1 MRSRDR
7 PLFTSDCRLEN
18 GLPVRAT
25 TPLHMLTVTAHRCR
39 IRPQWT
45 SILNTFFIV
54 LLGGL
59 LAIQP
64 VNLIS
69 AGDGTVDDLAV
80 RSTKLEAAGQ
90 WPELVSLCET
100 AARKGELS
108 NELYHRY
115 DLAKIHC
122 DLDRRSAEKA
132 YQEALGHITEREARQ
147 LFVECLQRINS
158 HHVTNPDFNK
168 LISRGCLALHV
179 AVSDPQ
185 FQSMHARQATP
196 DRVALLQQHIQHIL
210 EARSIGSLSDAETV
224 AIWIARAAQ
233 SVVGV
238 RPAVTFLEM
247 TAASVGGLD
256 EYSAFLTTGQLND
269 LYAQIEGNFVGLG
282 VELKSAEDGLL
293 VVHVISDSPA
303 ERSGL
308 KAGDH
313 LIGIAGKPIAG
324 MHVDAAA
331 QLLQG
336 PEGSRVTLAVLRG
349 VGPARAMTVRREHVE
364 IPSIENVELL
374 DRVNGIGYLHI
385 TSFQKKTASDLD
397 AAMRQ
402 LDAAGMRSLIID
414 LRGNPGGLLS
424 AAVDVSDLFIDRGL
438 VVATRGRSP
447 EEDFN
452 YTASHAGTW
461 HMPITLLIDSDSASS
476 SEIFAG
482 AIKDHNRGKIIG
494 VQSYGKGSIQGIFPM
509 DAAGVGMRLTT
520 AHFYSPTGQP
530 YSRVG
535 VSPDLWVQQTARP
548 DASGQMINND
558 ATLATALSEIRKT
571 LNPVISQPV
580 ARRIIAQ

>member
-1 MRSRDR
+1 MGSTAVRR
-7 PLFTSDCRLEN
+7 PECWLEN

-25 TPLHMLTVTAHRCR
+25 TPLHMSTVTSLRCPNGPWR
-39 IRPQWT
+39 I
-45 SILNTFFIV
+45 SILKTVIIILV
-54 LLGGL
+54 GGF
-59 LAIQP
+59 LAVQP
-64 VNLIS
+64 TNFTNASDIS
-69 AGDGTVDDLAV
+69 VDDLAV

-100 AARKGELS
+100 AARKGDLS
-108 NELYHRY
+108 NELYQRY

-132 YQEALGHITEREARQ
+132 YQEALQNITEGQARQ
-147 LFVECLQRINS
+147 LFIECLARINS
-158 HHVTNPDFNK
+158 HHVTNPDFHK
-168 LISRGCLALHV
+168 LISRGCLALQV
-179 AVSDPQ
+179 AISDPR
-185 FQSMHARQATP
+185 FQSIHARQATP
-196 DRVALLQQHIQHIL
+196 DRIALFQRHIQQII
-210 EARSIGSLSDAETV
+210 EGRSIATLTDAETV
-224 AIWIARAAQ
+224 SIWIVRAAQ
-233 SVVGV
+233 SVVGIP
-238 RPAVTFLEM
+238 PAVTFLEM

-293 VVHVISDSPA
+293 VVHVISGSPA

-364 IPSIENVELL
+364 IPSIEDVELL
-374 DRVNGIGYLHI
+374 DRLNGIGYLHI
-385 TSFQKKTASDLD
+385 TSFQKKTAADLD
-397 AAMRQ
+397 TAMRQ
-402 LDAAGMRSLIID
+402 LDAFGMRSLIID

-447 EEDFN
+447 EED
-452 YTASHAGTW
+452 
-461 HMPITLLIDSDSASS
+461 
-476 SEIFAG
+476 
-482 AIKDHNRGKIIG
+482 
-494 VQSYGKGSIQGIFPM
+494 Q
-509 DAAGVGMRLTT
+509 
-520 AHFYSPTGQP
+520 
-530 YSRVG
+530 
-535 VSPDLWVQQTARP
+535 
-548 DASGQMINND
+548 
-558 ATLATALSEIRKT
+558 
-571 LNPVISQPV
+571 
-580 ARRIIAQ
+580 

>member
-1 MRSRDR
+1 MGSTAVCRSE
-7 PLFTSDCRLEN
+7 CWLEN

-25 TPLHMLTVTAHRCR
+25 TPLHMMTVTSFRCP
-39 IRPQWT
+39 IRPWRI
-45 SILNTFFIV
+45 SILKTVIIILV
-54 LLGGL
+54 GGF
-59 LAIQP
+59 LAVQP
-64 VNLIS
+64 TSFTNASDIS
-69 AGDGTVDDLAV
+69 VDDLAV

-108 NELYHRY
+108 NELYQRY

-132 YQEALGHITEREARQ
+132 YQEALQHITEGEARQ
-147 LFVECLQRINS
+147 LFIECLGRINS
-158 HHVTNPDFNK
+158 HHVTNPDFHK
-168 LISRGCLALHV
+168 LISRGCLALQV
-179 AVSDPQ
+179 AISDPR
-185 FQSMHARQATP
+185 FQSVHARQATP
-196 DRVALLQQHIQHIL
+196 DRIALFQRHIQQII
-210 EARSIGSLSDAETV
+210 EGRSIATLTDAETV
-224 AIWIARAAQ
+224 SIWIVRAAQ
-233 SVVGV
+233 SVVGIP
-238 RPAVTFLEM
+238 PAVTFLEM

-282 VELKSAEDGLL
+282 VELKSAKDGLL
-293 VVHVISDSPA
+293 VVHVISGSPA

-331 QLLQG
+331 QMLQG

-364 IPSIENVELL
+364 IPSIEDVELL
-374 DRVNGIGYLHI
+374 DRLNGIGYLHI
-385 TSFQKKTASDLD
+385 TSFQKKTAADL
-397 AAMRQ
+397 ATAMRQ
-402 LDAAGMRSLIID
+402 LDASGMRSLIID

-452 YTASHAGTW
+452 YTASHSGTW
-461 HMPITLLIDSDSASS
+461 HMPLTLLIDGDSASS

-482 AIKDHNRGKIIG
+482 AIRDHNRGKIIG
-494 VQSYGKGSIQGIFPM
+494 SRSYGKGSIQGIFPM
-509 DAAGVGMRLTT
+509 DVAGVGMRLTT

-548 DASGQMINND
+548 DGTGQIIKND
-558 ATLATALSEIRKT
+558 ATLATALNEVRKT
-571 LNPVISQPV
+571 LEPVVSQPV
-580 ARRIIAQ
+580 ARRITAR

>member
-1 MRSRDR
+1 MGSTAVRRSE
-7 PLFTSDCRLEN
+7 CWLEN

-25 TPLHMLTVTAHRCR
+25 TPLHMSTVTSLRCPNGPWR
-39 IRPQWT
+39 I
-45 SILNTFFIV
+45 SILKTVIIILV
-54 LLGGL
+54 GGF
-59 LAIQP
+59 LAVQP
-64 VNLIS
+64 TNFTNASDIS
-69 AGDGTVDDLAV
+69 VDDLAV

-100 AARKGELS
+100 AARKGDLS
-108 NELYHRY
+108 NELYQRY

-132 YQEALGHITEREARQ
+132 YQEALQNITEGQARQ
-147 LFVECLQRINS
+147 LFIECLGRINS
-158 HHVTNPDFNK
+158 HHVTNPDFHK
-168 LISRGCLALHV
+168 LISRGCLALQV
-179 AVSDPQ
+179 AISDPR
-185 FQSMHARQATP
+185 FQSIHARQATP
-196 DRVALLQQHIQHIL
+196 DRIALFQRHIQQII
-210 EARSIGSLSDAETV
+210 EGRSIATLTDAETV
-224 AIWIARAAQ
+224 SIWIVRAAQ
-233 SVVGV
+233 SVVGIP
-238 RPAVTFLEM
+238 PAVTFLEM

-293 VVHVISDSPA
+293 VVHVISGSPA

-364 IPSIENVELL
+364 IPSIEDVELL
-374 DRVNGIGYLHI
+374 DRLNGIGYLHI
-385 TSFQKKTASDLD
+385 TSFQKKTAADLD
-397 AAMRQ
+397 TAMRQ
-402 LDAAGMRSLIID
+402 LDASGMRSLIID

-452 YTASHAGTW
+452 YTASHSGTW
-461 HMPITLLIDSDSASS
+461 HMPLTLLIDGDSASS

-482 AIKDHNRGKIIG
+482 AIRDHNRGKIIG
-494 VQSYGKGSIQGIFPM
+494 SRSYGKGSIQGIFPM
-509 DAAGVGMRLTT
+509 DVAGVGMRLTT

-548 DASGQMINND
+548 DATGQIIKND
-558 ATLATALSEIRKT
+558 ATLATALNEVRKT
-571 LNPVISQPV
+571 LEPVVSQPV
-580 ARRIIAQ
+580 ARRITAR

>member
-1 MRSRDR
+1 MGSTAVCRSE
-7 PLFTSDCRLEN
+7 CWLEN

-25 TPLHMLTVTAHRCR
+25 TPLHMMTVTSFRCP
-39 IRPQWT
+39 IRPWRI
-45 SILNTFFIV
+45 SILKTVIIILV
-54 LLGGL
+54 GGF
-59 LAIQP
+59 LAVQP
-64 VNLIS
+64 TSFTNASDIS
-69 AGDGTVDDLAV
+69 VDDLAV

-108 NELYHRY
+108 NELYQRY

-132 YQEALGHITEREARQ
+132 YQEALQHITEGEARQ
-147 LFVECLQRINS
+147 LFIECLGRINS
-158 HHVTNPDFNK
+158 HHVTNPDFHK
-168 LISRGCLALHV
+168 LISRGCLALQV
-179 AVSDPQ
+179 AISDPR
-185 FQSMHARQATP
+185 FQSVHARQATP
-196 DRVALLQQHIQHIL
+196 DRIALFQRHIQHII
-210 EARSIGSLSDAETV
+210 EGRSIASLTDAETV
-224 AIWIARAAQ
+224 AIWIVRAAQ
-233 SVVGV
+233 SVVGIP
-238 RPAVTFLEM
+238 PAVTFLEM

-282 VELKSAEDGLL
+282 VELKSAKDGLL
-293 VVHVISDSPA
+293 VVHVISGSPA

-331 QLLQG
+331 QMLQG

-364 IPSIENVELL
+364 IPSIEDVELL
-374 DRVNGIGYLHI
+374 DRLNGIGYLHI
-385 TSFQKKTASDLD
+385 TSFQKKTAADLD
-397 AAMRQ
+397 TAMRQ
-402 LDAAGMRSLIID
+402 LDASGMRSLIID

-452 YTASHAGTW
+452 YTASHSGTW
-461 HMPITLLIDSDSASS
+461 HMPLTLLIDGDSASS

-482 AIKDHNRGKIIG
+482 AIRDHNRGKIIG
-494 VQSYGKGSIQGIFPM
+494 SRSYGKGSIQGIFPM
-509 DAAGVGMRLTT
+509 DVAGVGMRLTT

-535 VSPDLWVQQTARP
+535 VSPDLWVQLTARP
-548 DASGQMINND
+548 DGTGQIIKND
-558 ATLATALSEIRKT
+558 ATLATALNEVRKT
-571 LNPVISQPV
+571 LEPVVSQPV
-580 ARRIIAQ
+580 ARRITAR

>member
-1 MRSRDR
+1 MS
-7 PLFTSDCRLEN
+7 
-18 GLPVRAT
+18 
-25 TPLHMLTVTAHRCR
+25 TVTSLRCPNGPWR
-39 IRPQWT
+39 I
-45 SILNTFFIV
+45 SILKTVIIILV
-54 LLGGL
+54 GGF
-59 LAIQP
+59 LAVQP
-64 VNLIS
+64 TNFTNASDIS
-69 AGDGTVDDLAV
+69 VDDLAV

-100 AARKGELS
+100 AARKGDLS
-108 NELYHRY
+108 NELYQRY

-132 YQEALGHITEREARQ
+132 YQEALQNITEGQARQ
-147 LFVECLQRINS
+147 LFIECLGRINS
-158 HHVTNPDFNK
+158 HHVTNPDFHK
-168 LISRGCLALHV
+168 LISRGCLALQV
-179 AVSDPQ
+179 AISDPR
-185 FQSMHARQATP
+185 FQSIHARQATP
-196 DRVALLQQHIQHIL
+196 DRIALFQRHIQQII
-210 EARSIGSLSDAETV
+210 EGRSIATLTDAETV
-224 AIWIARAAQ
+224 SIWIVRAAQ
-233 SVVGV
+233 SVVGIP
-238 RPAVTFLEM
+238 PAVTFLEM

-293 VVHVISDSPA
+293 VVHVISGSPA

-364 IPSIENVELL
+364 IPSIEDVELL
-374 DRVNGIGYLHI
+374 DRLNGIGYLHI
-385 TSFQKKTASDLD
+385 TSFQKKTAADLD
-397 AAMRQ
+397 TAMRQ
-402 LDAAGMRSLIID
+402 LDAFGMRSLIID

-452 YTASHAGTW
+452 YTASHSGTW
-461 HMPITLLIDSDSASS
+461 HMPLTLLIDGDSASS

-482 AIKDHNRGKIIG
+482 AIRDHNRGKIIG
-494 VQSYGKGSIQGIFPM
+494 SRSYGKGSIQGIFPM
-509 DAAGVGMRLTT
+509 DVAGVGMRLTT

-548 DASGQMINND
+548 DATGQIIKND
-558 ATLATALSEIRKT
+558 ATLATALNEVRKT
-571 LNPVISQPV
+571 LEPVVSQPV
-580 ARRIIAQ
+580 ARRITAR

>member
-1 MRSRDR
+1 MS
-7 PLFTSDCRLEN
+7 
-18 GLPVRAT
+18 
-25 TPLHMLTVTAHRCR
+25 TVTASS
-39 IRPQWT
+39 RPNRGWQIYLLKT
-45 SILNTFFIV
+45 IMV
-54 LLGGL
+54 LLVGGVFAGQ
-59 LAIQP
+59 LANSINASEL
-64 VNLIS
+64 V
-69 AGDGTVDDLAV
+69 VDDLAV
-80 RSTKLEAAGQ
+80 RSTQLEAAGQ

-100 AARKGELS
+100 AARKGKLS
-108 NELYHRY
+108 NELYQRY

-132 YQEALGHITEREARQ
+132 YQEALRHITEGEARQ
-147 LFVECLQRINS
+147 LFVECLGRINS
-158 HHVTNPDFNK
+158 HHVTNPDFHK
-168 LISRGCLALHV
+168 LISRGCLALQV
-179 AVSDPQ
+179 AISDPE
-185 FQSMHARQATP
+185 FKSMHARQATP
-196 DRVALLQQHIQHIL
+196 DRIALFHQHIQQIIEGRGIATL
-210 EARSIGSLSDAETV
+210 TDAETV

-238 RPAVTFLEM
+238 PPTVTFLEM

-282 VELKSAEDGLL
+282 VELKSAKDGLL
-293 VVHVISDSPA
+293 VVHVISGSPA

-364 IPSIENVELL
+364 VPSIEDVKLL
-374 DRVNGIGYLHI
+374 DRLNGIGYLHI
-385 TSFQKKTASDLD
+385 TSFQKKTTADLD
-397 AAMRQ
+397 TAMRQ
-402 LDAAGMRSLIID
+402 LDASGMRSLIID

-452 YTASHAGTW
+452 YTANHRGTW
-461 HMPITLLIDSDSASS
+461 HTPLTLLIDGDSASS

-482 AIKDHNRGKIIG
+482 AIRDHDRGKIIG
-494 VQSYGKGSIQGIFPM
+494 SRSYGKGSIQGIFPM
-509 DAAGVGMRLTT
+509 DVAGVGMRLTT

-548 DASGQMINND
+548 DATGQIIKND
-558 ATLATALSEIRKT
+558 ATLATALNEVRKT
-571 LNPVISQPV
+571 LEPVTPKPV
-580 ARRIIAQ
+580 ARRFTAR

>member
-1 MRSRDR
+1 
-7 PLFTSDCRLEN
+7 
-18 GLPVRAT
+18 
-25 TPLHMLTVTAHRCR
+25 MLTVTSHRCP
-39 IRPQWT
+39 IRPWHISFLKT
-45 SILNTFFIV
+45 FFSILV
-54 LLGGL
+54 GVV

-64 VNLIS
+64 TTFTNAS
-69 AGDGTVDDLAV
+69 EFAVDDLAV
-80 RSTKLEAAGQ
+80 RSTQLEAAGQ
-90 WPELVSLCET
+90 WPELVSLCES
-100 AARKGELS
+100 AARKGNLS
-108 NELYHRY
+108 NELYQRY

-132 YQEALGHITEREARQ
+132 YQEALRQITEGEARH
-147 LFVECLQRINS
+147 LFMECLGRINS
-158 HHVTNPDFNK
+158 HHVTNPNFHK
-168 LISRGCLALHV
+168 LISRGCLALQV
-179 AVSDPQ
+179 AISDRR
-185 FQSMHARQATP
+185 FQSIHARQATP
-196 DRVALLQQHIQHIL
+196 DRIALLQRHIKHIL
-210 EARSIGSLSDAETV
+210 EGRSIATLSDAETTV
-224 AIWIARAAQ
+224 IWIARAAQ

-238 RPAVTFLEM
+238 PPAVTFLEM

-293 VVHVISDSPA
+293 VVHVISGSPA

-324 MHVDAAA
+324 LHVDAAA

-364 IPSIENVELL
+364 IPSIEDVELL
-374 DRVNGIGYLHI
+374 DRMNGIGYLHI

-397 AAMRQ
+397 TALRQ
-402 LDAAGMRSLIID
+402 LDASGMRSLIID

-452 YTASHAGTW
+452 YTASHSGTW
-461 HMPITLLIDSDSASS
+461 QTPLTILIDGDSASS

-482 AIKDHNRGKIIG
+482 AIRDHGRGKIIG
-494 VQSYGKGSIQGIFPM
+494 SRSYGKGSIQGIFPM
-509 DAAGVGMRLTT
+509 DVAGVGMRLTT

-548 DASGQMINND
+548 DATGQIIKND
-558 ATLATALSEIRKT
+558 ATLATALNEIRKT
-571 LNPVISQPV
+571 LEPVVSQPV
-580 ARRIIAQ
+580 ARRITAR

>member
-1 MRSRDR
+1 MGSTAVRRSE
-7 PLFTSDCRLEN
+7 CWLEN

-25 TPLHMLTVTAHRCR
+25 TPLHMSTVTSLRCPNGPWR
-39 IRPQWT
+39 I
-45 SILNTFFIV
+45 SILKTVIIILV
-54 LLGGL
+54 GGF
-59 LAIQP
+59 LAVQP
-64 VNLIS
+64 TNFTNASDIS
-69 AGDGTVDDLAV
+69 VDDLAV

-100 AARKGELS
+100 AARKGDLS
-108 NELYHRY
+108 NELYQRY

-132 YQEALGHITEREARQ
+132 YQEALQNITEGQARQ
-147 LFVECLQRINS
+147 LFIECLGRINS
-158 HHVTNPDFNK
+158 HHVTNPDFHK
-168 LISRGCLALHV
+168 LISRGCLALQV
-179 AVSDPQ
+179 AISDPR
-185 FQSMHARQATP
+185 FQSIHARQATP
-196 DRVALLQQHIQHIL
+196 DRIALFQRHIQQII
-210 EARSIGSLSDAETV
+210 EGRSIATLTDAETV
-224 AIWIARAAQ
+224 SIWIVRAAQ
-233 SVVGV
+233 SVVGIP
-238 RPAVTFLEM
+238 PAVTFLEM

-293 VVHVISDSPA
+293 VVHVISGSPA

-364 IPSIENVELL
+364 IPSIEDVELL
-374 DRVNGIGYLHI
+374 DRLNGIGYLHI
-385 TSFQKKTASDLD
+385 TSFQKKTAADLD
-397 AAMRQ
+397 TAMRR
-402 LDAAGMRSLIID
+402 LDASGMRSLIID

-452 YTASHAGTW
+452 YTASHSGTW
-461 HMPITLLIDSDSASS
+461 HMPLTLLIDGDSASS

-482 AIKDHNRGKIIG
+482 AIRDHNRGKIIG
-494 VQSYGKGSIQGIFPM
+494 SRSYGKGSIQGIFPM
-509 DAAGVGMRLTT
+509 DVAGVGMRLTT

-548 DASGQMINND
+548 DATGQIIKND
-558 ATLATALSEIRKT
+558 ATLATALNEVRKT
-571 LNPVISQPV
+571 LEPVVSQPV
-580 ARRIIAQ
+580 ARRITAR

>member
-1 MRSRDR
+1 MGSTAVRRSE
-7 PLFTSDCRLEN
+7 CWLEN

-25 TPLHMLTVTAHRCR
+25 TPLHMSTVTSLRCPNGPWR
-39 IRPQWT
+39 I
-45 SILNTFFIV
+45 SILKTVIIILV
-54 LLGGL
+54 GGF
-59 LAIQP
+59 LAVQP
-64 VNLIS
+64 TNFTNASDIS
-69 AGDGTVDDLAV
+69 VDDLAV

-100 AARKGELS
+100 AARKGDLS
-108 NELYHRY
+108 NELYQRY

-132 YQEALGHITEREARQ
+132 YQEALQNITEGQARQ
-147 LFVECLQRINS
+147 LFIECLGRINS
-158 HHVTNPDFNK
+158 HHVTNPDFHK
-168 LISRGCLALHV
+168 LISRGCLALQV
-179 AVSDPQ
+179 AISDPR
-185 FQSMHARQATP
+185 FQSIHARQATP
-196 DRVALLQQHIQHIL
+196 DRIALFQRHIQQII
-210 EARSIGSLSDAETV
+210 EGRSITTLTDAETV
-224 AIWIARAAQ
+224 SIWIVRAAQ
-233 SVVGV
+233 SVVGIP
-238 RPAVTFLEM
+238 PAVTFLEM

-293 VVHVISDSPA
+293 VVHVISGSPA

-349 VGPARAMTVRREHVE
+349 VGPARAMTVGREHVE
-364 IPSIENVELL
+364 IPSIEDVELL
-374 DRVNGIGYLHI
+374 DRLNGIGYLHI
-385 TSFQKKTASDLD
+385 TSFQKKTAADLD
-397 AAMRQ
+397 TAMRQ
-402 LDAAGMRSLIID
+402 LDASGMRSLIID

-452 YTASHAGTW
+452 YTASHSGTW
-461 HMPITLLIDSDSASS
+461 HMPLTLLIDGDSASS

-482 AIKDHNRGKIIG
+482 AIRDHNRGKIIG
-494 VQSYGKGSIQGIFPM
+494 SRSYGKGSIQGIFPM
-509 DAAGVGMRLTT
+509 DVAGVGMRLTT

-548 DASGQMINND
+548 DATGQIIKND
-558 ATLATALSEIRKT
+558 ATLATALNEVRKT
-571 LNPVISQPV
+571 LEPVVSQPV
-580 ARRIIAQ
+580 ARRITAR

>member
-1 MRSRDR
+1 MGSTAVCRSE
-7 PLFTSDCRLEN
+7 CWLEN

-25 TPLHMLTVTAHRCR
+25 TPLHMMTVTSFRCP
-39 IRPQWT
+39 IRPWRI
-45 SILNTFFIV
+45 SILKTVIIILV
-54 LLGGL
+54 GGF
-59 LAIQP
+59 LAVQP
-64 VNLIS
+64 TSFTNASDIS
-69 AGDGTVDDLAV
+69 VDDLAV

-108 NELYHRY
+108 NELYQRY

-132 YQEALGHITEREARQ
+132 YQEALQHITEGEARQ
-147 LFVECLQRINS
+147 LFIECLGRINS
-158 HHVTNPDFNK
+158 HHVTNPDFHK
-168 LISRGCLALHV
+168 LISRGCLALQV
-179 AVSDPQ
+179 AISDPR
-185 FQSMHARQATP
+185 FQSVHARQATP
-196 DRVALLQQHIQHIL
+196 DRIALFQRHIQQII
-210 EARSIGSLSDAETV
+210 EGRSIASLTDAETV
-224 AIWIARAAQ
+224 AIWIVRAAQ
-233 SVVGV
+233 SVVGIP
-238 RPAVTFLEM
+238 PAVTFLEM

-282 VELKSAEDGLL
+282 VELKSAKDGLL
-293 VVHVISDSPA
+293 VVHVISGSPA

-331 QLLQG
+331 QMLQG

-364 IPSIENVELL
+364 IPSIEDVELL
-374 DRVNGIGYLHI
+374 DRLNGIGYLHI
-385 TSFQKKTASDLD
+385 TSFQKKTAADLD
-397 AAMRQ
+397 TAMRQ
-402 LDAAGMRSLIID
+402 LDASGMRSLIID

-452 YTASHAGTW
+452 YTASHSGTW
-461 HMPITLLIDSDSASS
+461 HMPLTLLIDGDSASS

-482 AIKDHNRGKIIG
+482 AIRDHNRGKIIG
-494 VQSYGKGSIQGIFPM
+494 SRSYGKGSIQGIFPM
-509 DAAGVGMRLTT
+509 DVAGVGMRLTT

-548 DASGQMINND
+548 DGTGQIIKND
-558 ATLATALSEIRKT
+558 ATLATALNEVRKT
-571 LNPVISQPV
+571 LEPVVSQPV
-580 ARRIIAQ
+580 ARRITAP

>member
-1 MRSRDR
+1 M
-7 PLFTSDCRLEN
+7 TSLRCPN
-18 GLPVRAT
+18 GPW
-25 TPLHMLTVTAHRCR
+25 R
-39 IRPQWT
+39 I
-45 SILNTFFIV
+45 SILKTVIIILV
-54 LLGGL
+54 GGF
-59 LAIQP
+59 LAVQP
-64 VNLIS
+64 TNFTNANDIS
-69 AGDGTVDDLAV
+69 VDDLAV

-100 AARKGELS
+100 AARKGDLS
-108 NELYHRY
+108 NELYQRY

-132 YQEALGHITEREARQ
+132 YQEALQNITEGQARQ
-147 LFVECLQRINS
+147 LFIECLGRINS
-158 HHVTNPDFNK
+158 HHVTNPDFHK
-168 LISRGCLALHV
+168 LISRGCLALQV
-179 AVSDPQ
+179 AISDPR
-185 FQSMHARQATP
+185 FQSIHARQATP
-196 DRVALLQQHIQHIL
+196 DRIALFQRHIQQII
-210 EARSIGSLSDAETV
+210 EGRSITTLTDAETV
-224 AIWIARAAQ
+224 SIWIVRAAQ
-233 SVVGV
+233 SVVGIP
-238 RPAVTFLEM
+238 PAVTFLEM

-293 VVHVISDSPA
+293 VVHVISGSPA

-364 IPSIENVELL
+364 IPSIEDVELL
-374 DRVNGIGYLHI
+374 DRLNGIGYLHI
-385 TSFQKKTASDLD
+385 TSFQKKTAADLD
-397 AAMRQ
+397 TAMRQ
-402 LDAAGMRSLIID
+402 LDASGMRSLIID

-452 YTASHAGTW
+452 YTASHSGTW
-461 HMPITLLIDSDSASS
+461 HMPLTLLIDGDSASS

-482 AIKDHNRGKIIG
+482 AIRDHNRGKIIG
-494 VQSYGKGSIQGIFPM
+494 SRSYGKGSIQGIFPM
-509 DAAGVGMRLTT
+509 DVAGVGMRLTT

-548 DASGQMINND
+548 DATGQIIKND
-558 ATLATALSEIRKT
+558 ATLATALNEVRKT
-571 LNPVISQPV
+571 LEPVVSQPV
-580 ARRIIAQ
+580 ARRITAR

>member
-1 MRSRDR
+1 M
-7 PLFTSDCRLEN
+7 P
-18 GLPVRAT
+18 
-25 TPLHMLTVTAHRCR
+25 TVTSLRCL
-39 IRPQWT
+39 IRPWWI
-45 SILNTFFIV
+45 SILKSVFIILV
-54 LLGGL
+54 GGT
-59 LAIQP
+59 LAVQP
-64 VNLIS
+64 SNFTNASDIS
-69 AGDGTVDDLAV
+69 VDDLAV
-80 RSTKLEAAGQ
+80 RSTKLEADGQ

-100 AARKGELS
+100 AARKGVLS
-108 NELYHRY
+108 NELFQRY

-132 YQEALGHITEREARQ
+132 YQDALQHITEGEARQ
-147 LFVECLQRINS
+147 LFLECLGRINS
-158 HHVTNPDFNK
+158 HHVTNPDFHK
-168 LISRGCLALHV
+168 LIGRGCLALQV
-179 AVSDPQ
+179 AISDPR
-185 FQSMHARQATP
+185 FQSTHARQATP
-196 DRVALLQQHIQHIL
+196 DRIALFQRHVQHIV
-210 EARSIGSLSDAETV
+210 EGRSIKTLTDAETV
-224 AIWIARAAQ
+224 AIWIVRAAQ
-233 SVVGV
+233 SVVGIP
-238 RPAVTFLEM
+238 PAVTFLEM
-247 TAASVGGLD
+247 TAATVGGLD

-293 VVHVISDSPA
+293 VVHVISGSPA

-349 VGPARAMTVRREHVE
+349 IGPARAMSVRREHVE
-364 IPSIENVELL
+364 IPSIEDIELL

-397 AAMRQ
+397 TAMRQ
-402 LDAAGMRSLIID
+402 LDASGMRSLIID

-452 YTASHAGTW
+452 YTASHSGTW
-461 HMPITLLIDSDSASS
+461 HMPLTLLIDGDSASS

-482 AIKDHNRGKIIG
+482 AIRDHGRGKIIG
-494 VQSYGKGSIQGIFPM
+494 SRSYGKGSIQGIFPM
-509 DAAGVGMRLTT
+509 DVAGVGMRLTT

-548 DASGQMINND
+548 DATGQIIKND
-558 ATLATALSEIRKT
+558 ATLATALNEVRKT
-571 LNPVISQPV
+571 LEPVVSQPV
-580 ARRIIAQ
+580 TRRITAR

>member
-1 MRSRDR
+1 MGSTAVRR
-7 PLFTSDCRLEN
+7 PECWLEN

-25 TPLHMLTVTAHRCR
+25 TPLHMSTVTSLRCPNGPWR
-39 IRPQWT
+39 I
-45 SILNTFFIV
+45 SILKTVIIILV
-54 LLGGL
+54 GGF
-59 LAIQP
+59 LAVQP
-64 VNLIS
+64 TNFTNASDIS
-69 AGDGTVDDLAV
+69 VDDLAV

-100 AARKGELS
+100 AARKGDLS
-108 NELYHRY
+108 NELYQRY

-132 YQEALGHITEREARQ
+132 YQEALQNITEGQARQ
-147 LFVECLQRINS
+147 LFIECLGRINS
-158 HHVTNPDFNK
+158 HHVTNPDFHK
-168 LISRGCLALHV
+168 LISRGCLALQV
-179 AVSDPQ
+179 AISDPR
-185 FQSMHARQATP
+185 FQSIHARQATP
-196 DRVALLQQHIQHIL
+196 DRIALFQRHIQQII
-210 EARSIGSLSDAETV
+210 EGRSIATLTDAETV
-224 AIWIARAAQ
+224 SIWIVRAAQ
-233 SVVGV
+233 SVVGIP
-238 RPAVTFLEM
+238 PAVTFLEM

-293 VVHVISDSPA
+293 VVHVISGSPA

-364 IPSIENVELL
+364 IPSIEDVELL
-374 DRVNGIGYLHI
+374 DRLNGIGYLHI
-385 TSFQKKTASDLD
+385 TSFQKKTAADLD
-397 AAMRQ
+397 TAMRQ
-402 LDAAGMRSLIID
+402 LDAFGMRSLIID

-452 YTASHAGTW
+452 YTASHSGTW
-461 HMPITLLIDSDSASS
+461 HMPLTLLIDGDSASS

-482 AIKDHNRGKIIG
+482 AIRDHNRGKIIG
-494 VQSYGKGSIQGIFPM
+494 SRSYGKGSIQGIFPM
-509 DAAGVGMRLTT
+509 DVAGVGMQLTT

-548 DASGQMINND
+548 DATGQIIKND
-558 ATLATALSEIRKT
+558 ATLATALNEVRKT
-571 LNPVISQPV
+571 LEPVVSQPV
-580 ARRIIAQ
+580 ARRITAR